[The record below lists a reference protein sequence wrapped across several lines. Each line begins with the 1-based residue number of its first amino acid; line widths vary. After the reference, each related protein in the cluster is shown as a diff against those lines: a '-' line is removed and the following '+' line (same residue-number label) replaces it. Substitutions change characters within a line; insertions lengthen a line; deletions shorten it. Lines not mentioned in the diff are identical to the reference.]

1 MKIQPAS
8 HRERGMAVVVVLA
21 LTSVLLVYVAANLRS
36 LGLLD
41 RELKRVEQK
50 QIQRLDKATS
60 GATNAVAVAEGALAN

>member
-1 MKIQPAS
+1 MKIQRSS

-21 LTSVLLVYVAANLRS
+21 LISVLLVYVAANLRS

-50 QIQRLDKATS
+50 QIQRLDKATP
-60 GATNAVAVAEGALAN
+60 GATNASAAAEPTPTR